1 MVPYLRLCRVNIKGV
16 GMPGGGNS
24 ICPFPGCI
32 PYNPGMD
39 INLISFE
46 TSGPRCSVALLRAS
60 AGAIRSIATRSHD
73 GGQDHGQQILPLAS
87 SLLREEGLTAA
98 NLHGVAFG
106 QGPGGFTG
114 LRVACGVAQG
124 VAYTLNVPVLPV
136 VSNLAVAAASGA
148 MPGQLVM
155 TALDAR
161 MEEVYLA
168 VYRAPRQAGAAWQ
181 ELLAPQLVAGR
192 DALPWVESLLPGW
205 LAGQPVDANECLPV
219 WAGDGWLL
227 AGEDARFQP
236 GQLALRPD
244 ADVVARLGLEA
255 LLRGEGRP
263 AQEAMPLYVRDKVAF
278 TTAERAK
285 GDGGNPRAAA
295 PIYVQLMSAAHLDSV
310 VDLEAQVQQHP
321 WTRRN
326 FEDAL
331 AAGYDAWVLCEG
343 EAVVGFYI
351 AMLAPDVSHLLA
363 VAVAP
368 ERQRQGWGWRLLEH
382 FAQRAAEAG
391 LEGLLLEVRPSNTGA
406 LSLYRRFGFEQIGVR
421 KAYYEAGD
429 RREDAWVFQK
439 QLPAQQAG
447 GTA

>member
-1 MVPYLRLCRVNIKGV
+1 
-16 GMPGGGNS
+16 
-24 ICPFPGCI
+24 
-32 PYNPGMD
+32 MD

-148 MPGQLVM
+148 APGQLVM

-168 VYRAPRQAGAAWQ
+168 VYRAPGQAGAAWQ

-205 LAGQPVDANECLPV
+205 HQDDADPVPPL

-236 GQLALRPD
+236 ALLALRPD

-255 LLRGEGRP
+255 LRRGEGKP

-285 GDGGNPRAAA
+285 GDGGNPRAAV
-295 PIYVQLMSAAHLDSV
+295 PIYAQAMAAGHLESV

-391 LEGLLLEVRPSNTGA
+391 LEGLLLEVRPSNAGA
-406 LSLYRRFGFEQIGVR
+406 LALYRRFGFEQIGVR
-421 KAYYEAGD
+421 KDYYEAGAQ
-429 RREDAWVFQK
+429 REDAWVFQK
-439 QLPAQQAG
+439 RLPAAAPG
-447 GTA
+447 SVA

>member
-1 MVPYLRLCRVNIKGV
+1 
-16 GMPGGGNS
+16 
-24 ICPFPGCI
+24 
-32 PYNPGMD
+32 MD

-87 SLLREEGLTAA
+87 SLLRDAGLTVAS
-98 NLHGVAFG
+98 LHGVAFG

-124 VAYTLNVPVLPV
+124 VAYTLDVPVLPV
-136 VSNLAVAAASGA
+136 VSNLAVAAASSA
-148 MPGQLVM
+148 APGQLVM

-161 MEEVYLA
+161 MDEVYLA
-168 VYRAPRQAGAAWQ
+168 VYRAPAQAGAAWQ
-181 ELLAPQLVAGR
+181 ELLAPQLVAAA
-192 DALPWVESLLPGW
+192 DAVPWVESLLPGW
-205 LAGQPVDANECLPV
+205 QASHGAGVAAPL
-219 WAGDGWLL
+219 WAGDGWRLTQ
-227 AGEDARFQP
+227 AGARFAP
-236 GQLALRPD
+236 ELLALRPE
-244 ADVVARLGLEA
+244 AEIVARLGLEA

-263 AQEAMPLYVRDKVAF
+263 APEAMPLYVRDKVAF

-285 GDGGNPRAAA
+285 GDGGNPRASA
-295 PIYVQLMSAAHLDSV
+295 PIYVQAMGAAHLDSV
-310 VDLEAQVQQHP
+310 VDLEAQVQLHP

-343 EAVVGFYI
+343 DAVVGFYI

-368 ERQRQGWGWRLLEH
+368 ERQRRGWGWRLLEH
-382 FAQRAAEAG
+382 FSQRAAEAG

-406 LSLYRRFGFEQIGVR
+406 LALYRRFGFEQIGVR
-421 KAYYEAGD
+421 KGYYEAGPE
-429 RREDAWVFQK
+429 REDAWVFQK
-439 QLPAQQAG
+439 RLPVAAGSQA
-447 GTA
+447 

>member
-1 MVPYLRLCRVNIKGV
+1 
-16 GMPGGGNS
+16 
-24 ICPFPGCI
+24 
-32 PYNPGMD
+32 MD

-73 GGQDHGQQILPLAS
+73 GGRDHGQQILPLAS

-148 MPGQLVM
+148 APGQLVI

-168 VYRAPRQAGAAWQ
+168 VYRAPGQAGAAWQ

-205 LAGQPVDANECLPV
+205 QLDDADPVPPL

-236 GQLALRPD
+236 TLLALRPD

-255 LLRGEGRP
+255 LWRGEGKP

-285 GDGGNPRAAA
+285 GDGGNPRATV
-295 PIYVQLMSAAHLDSV
+295 PIYAQAMTAGHLESV
-310 VDLEAQVQQHP
+310 VDLEAQVQKHP

-391 LEGLLLEVRPSNTGA
+391 LEGLLLEVRPSNAGA
-406 LSLYRRFGFEQIGVR
+406 LALYRRFGFEQIGVR
-421 KAYYEAGD
+421 KEYYEAGAQ
-429 RREDAWVFQK
+429 REDAWVFQK
-439 QLPAQQAG
+439 RLPAAAPG
-447 GTA
+447 SVA